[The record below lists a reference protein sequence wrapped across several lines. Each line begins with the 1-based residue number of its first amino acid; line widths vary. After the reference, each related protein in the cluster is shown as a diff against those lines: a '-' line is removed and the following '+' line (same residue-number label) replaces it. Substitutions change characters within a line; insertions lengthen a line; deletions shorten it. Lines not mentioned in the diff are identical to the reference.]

1 MKVPTY
7 EAQLQRPRQGQ
18 GQFLTAQL
26 SASAMAAPAR
36 AFAESGQQLAKAG
49 ADVAAFGIKKAQVSA
64 DSEAKARALQ
74 LEVAMADVETKAA
87 REASPQA
94 AEQAYLTG
102 VSVLNKQYSAN
113 LNTMT
118 RRAFSGEAA
127 RINAASRIRFMKA
140 NNARVVEAR
149 KTNLTTDTNSSISR
163 AADLSLS
170 FDGRFAAALEGQ
182 QRITDA
188 LSDLGEKEV
197 QARIDTYYEDL
208 VQNTLS
214 NLINGPDADV
224 LSIVEQF
231 RRGKLSDAII
241 QGAAKNL
248 TPERIDA
255 IAKAATKQANEIVK
269 VRTSLREQK
278 EAEDNRS
285 NDQLY
290 RSIVNVNPDNPK
302 AVEKAKTDLN
312 TLLSAGYFDKPSQV
326 DAVIRSLEA
335 ESEGGAFPKK
345 SAATDS
351 VEAELDEKESLNQLS
366 FEELLA
372 NKGKVTKDW
381 YRGMLNTLEG
391 ERGEAE
397 TDAINEFK
405 DVFRYTEAADKELLG
420 TPARQA
426 FMQLRRDIRRFIR
439 KNPRASY
446 QQVMKE
452 ADRLIKLQKPRF
464 VAKFEAFK
472 AETLKSQY
480 TLLSPALKGRI
491 PNPSTASLEEVQSA
505 VSKEL
510 AAGSTDMILVGFNK
524 ALNEAFD
531 LRIFD

>member
-7 EAQLQRPRQGQ
+7 EAKLQRPRQGQ

-74 LEVAMADVETKAA
+74 LEIAMADVETKAA

-118 RRAFSGEAA
+118 RRAFSSEAA

-163 AADLSLS
+163 AADVSLS

-188 LSDLGEKEV
+188 LPDLGEKEV

-241 QGAAKNL
+241 QGAAK
-248 TPERIDA
+248 T
-255 IAKAATKQANEIVK
+255 
-269 VRTSLREQK
+269 
-278 EAEDNRS
+278 
-285 NDQLY
+285 
-290 RSIVNVNPDNPK
+290 
-302 AVEKAKTDLN
+302 
-312 TLLSAGYFDKPSQV
+312 
-326 DAVIRSLEA
+326 
-335 ESEGGAFPKK
+335 
-345 SAATDS
+345 
-351 VEAELDEKESLNQLS
+351 
-366 FEELLA
+366 
-372 NKGKVTKDW
+372 
-381 YRGMLNTLEG
+381 
-391 ERGEAE
+391 
-397 TDAINEFK
+397 
-405 DVFRYTEAADKELLG
+405 
-420 TPARQA
+420 
-426 FMQLRRDIRRFIR
+426 
-439 KNPRASY
+439 
-446 QQVMKE
+446 
-452 ADRLIKLQKPRF
+452 
-464 VAKFEAFK
+464 
-472 AETLKSQY
+472 
-480 TLLSPALKGRI
+480 
-491 PNPSTASLEEVQSA
+491 
-505 VSKEL
+505 
-510 AAGSTDMILVGFNK
+510 
-524 ALNEAFD
+524 
-531 LRIFD
+531 

>member
-7 EAQLQRPRQGQ
+7 TAQLDRPRQGQ
-18 GQFLTAQL
+18 GRFLTAQL

-113 LNTMT
+113 LNTMA

-170 FDGRFAAALEGQ
+170 LNRRFAAALEGQ
-182 QRITDA
+182 QRITNA

-290 RSIVNVNPDNPK
+290 RSIVNVDRDNPK

-345 SAATDS
+345 SAATDK
-351 VEAELDEKESLNQLS
+351 VETELAEKESFDNLS
-366 FEELLA
+366 FEELLS
-372 NKGKVTKDW
+372 NKNNVTKSF
-381 YRGMLNTLEG
+381 YIQMLQTLET
-391 ERGEAE
+391 ERDQAE
-397 TDAINEFK
+397 TDSLQDFK
-405 DVFRYTEAADKELLG
+405 TTFNYTEETDKDLLRSPSRLAYNAATKAL
-420 TPARQA
+420 RQYK
-426 FMQLRRDIRRFIR
+426 RD
-439 KNPRASY
+439 NPRASY
-446 QQVMKE
+446 RDIMKE
-452 ADRLIKLQKPRF
+452 SKRLIGEQKAIF
-464 VAKFEAFK
+464 NAKFETFK
-472 AETLKSQY
+472 ADALVSAY
-480 TLLSPALKGRI
+480 SLLSPTLRGVI
-491 PNPSTASLEEVQSA
+491 PSPRTATTEQLQVA
-505 VSKEL
+505 VAKEL
-510 AAGSTDMILVGFNK
+510 AKGNEDLLLLAFNRTLNK
-524 ALNEAFD
+524 ALD